1 MAQCLVT
8 GGAGFIGSHIAHR
21 LVSQG
26 AEVTIFDNFSTG
38 SERNLDDLSSN
49 CTILEGDL
57 CEFPLVKDA
66 VEGMEV
72 VFHQAA
78 LPSVPRSIEDPL
90 SSHAANVG
98 GTLNLLRACQL
109 GGVRRVVYASSS
121 SVYGDLERLPKVES
135 QPPAPISPYAADKL
149 SGEYYC
155 SVFHRVYGLETVTLR
170 YFNVFG
176 PGQSPN
182 SSYAAVI
189 PRFIQALLQN
199 ESPTIYGD
207 GKQSRDFT
215 YVDNV
220 VDANLLAAVS
230 PEAKGE
236 IMNLACGEAT
246 TLLELLKIL
255 QQLTGHSIAPTM
267 AEPRSGDV
275 RHSRADI
282 TKAQQILNYA
292 PKVSLADGLERTV
305 KWYREQRGRSKP

>member
-1 MAQCLVT
+1 MAQFLVT
-8 GGAGFIGSHIAHR
+8 GGAGFIGSHIARR

-26 AEVTIFDNFSTG
+26 AEVTIVDNFSTG

-57 CEFPLVKDA
+57 CEFPLVQDA

-78 LPSVPRSIEDPL
+78 LPSVPRSVEDPL
-90 SSHAANVG
+90 ASHAANVD

-121 SVYGDLERLPKVES
+121 SVYGDLEQLPKVES

-155 SVFHRVYGLETVTLR
+155 SVFHRVYGLETVALR

-176 PGQSPN
+176 PRQSPN
-182 SSYAAVI
+182 SPYAAVI

-220 VDANLLAAVS
+220 VDANLLAAFS
-230 PEAKGE
+230 PGAKGE

-255 QQLTGHSIAPTM
+255 QQLTGHSIAPKM

-305 KWYREQRGRSKP
+305 KWYREHQGQE